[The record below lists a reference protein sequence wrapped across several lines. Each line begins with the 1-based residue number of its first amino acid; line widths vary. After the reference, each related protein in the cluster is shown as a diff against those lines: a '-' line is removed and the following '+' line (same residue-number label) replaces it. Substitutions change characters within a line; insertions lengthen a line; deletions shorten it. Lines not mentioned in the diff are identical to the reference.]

1 MSLANLSS
9 AIGDLQFDPT
19 FNMGLGLMAA
29 SGPSL
34 VPHSFGQDLAR
45 GMQASQQARLTAIQA
60 RMAQLQAQRYGLQ
73 NQAIS
78 GVLGTGAMG
87 GGQVGNGGG
96 DFATPDQARAA
107 AANLAPPGNAPQAPA
122 LSSANGTPGTSY
134 ADPSQAQAAPAAT
147 SHLADGMAQD
157 PMFKLGFAFDP
168 SAASTQ
174 YLNRAYPQPT
184 DFVKQLDAAGI
195 DPRSPIGR
203 QLIQQNIAKQ
213 NYIAPTSL
221 RGGGYMFDPQTGG
234 LTNLPNVSPGF
245 QIVRDPVTGQFQE
258 VPIAGGIQAVGAAE
272 AAKAGAQAGAKAAVA
287 PYSFIGA
294 NGKVQNTTQLQY
306 AAAVNPAFAAS
317 VQNVESGGNP
327 SAVSP
332 AGATGPM
339 QTMPGTLQNP
349 GFGIQP
355 AKDNSPAEQARVGQ
369 QYLGAMMQKYNN
381 NPIAAA
387 AAYNWGPSNFDA
399 AMQKTGGNVLAALA
413 QAPKETQD
421 YVQKVLSGALASPQQ
436 AQTSPDH
443 IPGAIEGPSPGFTA
457 GQDTVARSN
466 AKRYQDV
473 MDAGQNAASRMNVYD
488 NLRGLLNNGVQTG
501 YGTQWQNHA
510 LSVIMNTPLLSSMI
524 PDKAKQGAINYQVAM
539 KYIAQGTLQ
548 RFQGQRGTGTDAQ
561 LEAVAHGNTNPEQ
574 LAGAMQSVS
583 RYLESQDMA
592 DLAKANA
599 QQAWASQTGFDYSKQ
614 DHFENQWREH
624 NNPLVFQYKSAD
636 PAGRQ
641 EILKSL
647 SAEQKVKLAHDMQ
660 YMSPFITVT
669 PAANN

>member
-1 MSLANLSS
+1 MSLANLSN
-9 AIGDLQFDPT
+9 AINGLQFDPT

-34 VPHSFGQDLAR
+34 TPHSFGQDFAR
-45 GMQASQQARLTAIQA
+45 GIQTAQQARLTAIQA

-73 NQAIS
+73 NNAIS
-78 GVLGTGAMG
+78 GVLGNGSVG
-87 GGQVGNGGG
+87 GGDVGNGGG
-96 DFATPDQARAA
+96 DFVTPDQARAA
-107 AANLAPPGNAPQAPA
+107 TDSTGSAPQAPMMGSTGSQPA
-122 LSSANGTPGTSY
+122 PSA
-134 ADPSQAQAAPAAT
+134 
-147 SHLADGMAQD
+147 SHLADGMTRD
-157 PMFKLGFAFDP
+157 PMFRLGFAFNP
-168 SAASTQ
+168 AEAATQ

-184 DFVKQLDAAGI
+184 DFVKTLDAAGI
-195 DPRSPIGR
+195 DPNSQLGR
-203 QLIQQNIAKQ
+203 QLIQQNVAKQ

-221 RGGGYMFDPQTGG
+221 RGGGYMYDPQTGG
-234 LTNLPNVSPGF
+234 LTNLPSVSPGF
-245 QIVRDPVTGQFQE
+245 QVIRDPVTGQFKE
-258 VPIAGGIQAVGAAE
+258 VPVAGGVQAVSASE

-327 SAVSP
+327 GAVSP

-510 LSVIMNTPLLSSMI
+510 LSVIMNTPVLSAMI
-524 PDKAKQGAINYQVAM
+524 PDSAKKGAIDYQVAM

-574 LAGAMQSVS
+574 LAGAMKSVS

-599 QQAWASQTGFDYSKQ
+599 QQAWASQNGFDYSKQ
-614 DHFENQWREH
+614 DRFENQWREH

-636 PAGRQ
+636 SAGRQ
-641 EILKSL
+641 ELLKSL
-647 SAEQKVKLAHDMQ
+647 STEQKVKLAHDMQ
-660 YMSPFITVT
+660 FMSPFITVT

>member
-9 AIGDLQFDPT
+9 AINSLQFDPT

-45 GMQASQQARLTAIQA
+45 GIQTSQQARLTAIQA

-73 NQAIS
+73 NDAIQ
-78 GVLGTGAMG
+78 GVLGN
-87 GGQVGNGGG
+87 GQIGNGGG

-107 AANLAPPGNAPQAPA
+107 TANLSAPGAAPNAPM

-134 ADPSQAQAAPAAT
+134 ADPSQAQASPAVT

-195 DPRSPIGR
+195 DPRSQIGR

-234 LTNLPNVSPGF
+234 LTNLPTVSPGF
-245 QIVRDPVTGQFQE
+245 QVVRDPVTGQFQE
-258 VPIAGGIQAVGAAE
+258 VPIAGGIQAVSASE
-272 AAKAGAQAGAKAAVA
+272 AAKAGAQAGAKAAVT
-287 PYSFIGA
+287 PYSFTGPDGRTI
-294 NGKVQNTTQLQY
+294 NTTQGNY
-306 AAAVNPAFAAS
+306 VGAVTGQGVPTTS
-317 VQNVESGGNP
+317 VSTPDQV
-327 SAVSP
+327 A
-332 AGATGPM
+332 
-339 QTMPGTLQNP
+339 GTLAARATQMVKE
-349 GFGIQP
+349 GIP
-355 AKDNSPAEQARVGQ
+355 DDV
-369 QYLGAMMQKYNN
+369 
-381 NPIAAA
+381 
-387 AAYNWGPSNFDA
+387 
-399 AMQKTGGNVLAALA
+399 A
-413 QAPKETQD
+413 QAWLQR
-421 YVQKVLSGALASPQQ
+421 QLRAANIGAKPVAD
-436 AQTSPDH
+436 AGG
-443 IPGAIEGPSPGFTA
+443 IPGAISGPSPGYTT
-457 GQDTVARSN
+457 GQDTVAKSN
-466 AKRYQDV
+466 AQRYQAV

-510 LSVIMNTPLLSSMI
+510 LSVIMNTPVLSSMI
-524 PDKAKQGAINYQVAM
+524 PDSAKKGAIDYQVAM

-548 RFQGQRGTGTDAQ
+548 RFQGQKGTGTDAQ

-574 LAGAMQSVS
+574 LTGAMKSVS

-599 QQAWASQTGFDYSKQ
+599 QQAWASQNGFDYSKQ
-614 DHFENQWREH
+614 DRFENQWREH

>member
-1 MSLANLSS
+1 MSLADLSN
-9 AIGDLQFDPT
+9 AIGNLQFDPT
-19 FNMGLGLMAA
+19 FNLGLGLMSA

-34 VPHSFGQDLAR
+34 TPHSFGQDLMQGVRMSQEAR
-45 GMQASQQARLTAIQA
+45 TAAIQS
-60 RMAQLQAQRYGLQ
+60 RMLQLQAQRYGLQ
-73 NQAIS
+73 NNAIA
-78 GVLGTGAMG
+78 GVLGNGSMG

-107 AANLAPPGNAPQAPA
+107 AAQLAPAGTAPNAPM
-122 LSSANGTPGTSY
+122 LSSSNGTPGTSY
-134 ADPSQAQAAPAAT
+134 ADPNQQPAQAQG
-147 SHLADGMAQD
+147 SHLADGMVRD

-195 DPRSPIGR
+195 DPSSPIGR

-234 LTNLPNVSPGF
+234 LTNLPQVSPGF
-245 QIVRDPVTGQFQE
+245 QVVRDPVTGQFQE
-258 VPIAGGIQAVGAAE
+258 VPVAGGIQAVSAAE
-272 AAKAGAQAGAKAAVA
+272 AAKAGAQAGAKAAVT
-287 PYSFIGA
+287 PYSYTGPD
-294 NGKVQNTTQLQY
+294 GRTVNTTQSNY
-306 AAAVNPAFAAS
+306 VGAVNGQPGADPMTALTAKANQM
-317 VQNVESGGNP
+317 VKDGVPPDQVEAWLNK
-327 SAVSP
+327 
-332 AGATGPM
+332 
-339 QTMPGTLQNP
+339 Q
-349 GFGIQP
+349 
-355 AKDNSPAEQARVGQ
+355 
-369 QYLGAMMQKYNN
+369 
-381 NPIAAA
+381 
-387 AAYNWGPSNFDA
+387 
-399 AMQKTGGNVLAALA
+399 A
-413 QAPKETQD
+413 QAANVGYQPT
-421 YVQKVLSGALASPQQ
+421 
-436 AQTSPDH
+436 
-443 IPGAIEGPSPGFTA
+443 GAISGPSPGFMS
-457 GQDTVARSN
+457 GQDTVAKSN
-466 AKRYQDV
+466 AQRYQSV

-510 LSVIMNTPLLSSMI
+510 LSVIMNTPVLSSMI
-524 PDKAKQGAINYQVAM
+524 PDSAKKGAIDYQVAM

-548 RFQGQRGTGTDAQ
+548 RFQGQKGTGTDSQ

-574 LAGAMQSVS
+574 LAGAMKTVS

-599 QQAWASQTGFDYSKQ
+599 QQAWAAQNGYDYSKQ
-614 DHFENQWREH
+614 DRFENTWREH

-636 PAGRQ
+636 PDGRQ

-647 SAEQKVKLAHDMQ
+647 SKDQRVKLAHDMQ